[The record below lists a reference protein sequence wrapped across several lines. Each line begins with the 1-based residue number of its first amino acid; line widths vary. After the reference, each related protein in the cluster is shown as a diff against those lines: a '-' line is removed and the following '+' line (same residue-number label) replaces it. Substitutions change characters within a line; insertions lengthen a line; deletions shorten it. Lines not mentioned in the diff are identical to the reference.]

1 MLADRYYRHKKTGRC
16 YQIARIG
23 RMQSSKWKHKVRA
36 EEIDGGPLYT
46 ERSVD
51 MEEVVIYI
59 SIDDGDEYWVRPK
72 EEFFDGRFEEIS
84 EDEITWNDDDIFK
97 Q

>member
-16 YQIARIG
+16 YQVTRIG
-23 RMQSSKWKHKVRA
+23 RMQSSDWFYKPEIGAKH
-36 EEIDGGPLYT
+36 
-46 ERSVD
+46 SVD
-51 MEEVVIYI
+51 MAEVVIYI

-84 EDEITWNDDDIFK
+84 EDEIIWSDNDE
-97 Q
+97 

>member
-1 MLADRYYRHKKTGRC
+1 MGENVVLADRYYRHKKTGRC

-23 RMQSSKWKHKVRA
+23 KMQSAKWKHKVRA
-36 EEIDGGPLYT
+36 WRGPLYT

-59 SIDDGDEYWVRPK
+59 SMDDADEYWVRPK

-84 EDEITWNDDDIFK
+84 EDEITWSNEDE
-97 Q
+97 